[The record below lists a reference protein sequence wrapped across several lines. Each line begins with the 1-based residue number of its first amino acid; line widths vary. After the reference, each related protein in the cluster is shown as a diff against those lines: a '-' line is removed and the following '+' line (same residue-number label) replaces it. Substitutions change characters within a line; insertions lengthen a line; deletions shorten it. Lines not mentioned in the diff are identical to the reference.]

1 MTAEWERYVSLAEL
15 LALVPKWNVEQ
26 AEKDTVLRFLAVVAQ
41 EQYDAYAKVATVGDA
56 RG

>member
-15 LALVPKWNVEQ
+15 LASVPKWNVEQ
-26 AEKDTVLRFLAVVAQ
+26 AEKDTVLRFLAAVAQ
-41 EQYDAYAKVATVGDA
+41 EQYDAYANVATVGDG